1 MAATGAPPPLA
12 VRPSLSGARLK
23 AYLLCLEAH
32 EFDRACAIA
41 VKLRPSALAK
51 PLREAAR
58 CEEAY
63 LKLTDTS
70 PGPRL
75 GFVQLHLKQRYA
87 ASITDLQSC
96 AVALRGRLQLLAL
109 ATPRRRTPPV
119 SPLVGGRP
127 PPLSPISPA
136 SVGSAGSGGDCAAS

>member
-1 MAATGAPPPLA
+1 MRVALE
-12 VRPSLSGARLK
+12 LSGARLK

-32 EFDRACAIA
+32 EFDRACANA

-96 AVALRGRLQLLAL
+96 AAAALRGRLQLLAR

-119 SPLVGGRP
+119 SPLVGGGRRRSRP
-127 PPLSPISPA
+127 SRPRR
-136 SVGSAGSGGDCAAS
+136 

>member
-1 MAATGAPPPLA
+1 MRSEITAMAATTGAPPPLA

-23 AYLLCLEAH
+23 AYLLCLEAY

-75 GFVQLHLKQRYA
+75 GFVQLHLKERYA

-96 AVALRGRLQLLAL
+96 AVALRGHAPQPQEERLQQ
-109 ATPRRRTPPV
+109 
-119 SPLVGGRP
+119 RP
-127 PPLSPISPA
+127 
-136 SVGSAGSGGDCAAS
+136 AASGKWQVARYKRHTLQSTDAA